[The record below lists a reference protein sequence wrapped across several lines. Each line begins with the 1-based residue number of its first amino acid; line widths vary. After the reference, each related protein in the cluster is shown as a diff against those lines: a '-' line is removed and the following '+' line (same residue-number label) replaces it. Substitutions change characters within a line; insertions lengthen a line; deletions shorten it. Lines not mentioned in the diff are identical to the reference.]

1 MANALRTE
9 GYTVFLVKTVAEG
22 SQGMFDILP
31 HLIIMDLAVTASGD
45 GAYDILEKK
54 KSEPLL
60 AKIPVFL
67 LSTQDAPINMR
78 RIPAGNPTVEF
89 IMSLQPE
96 PAEIVKRVNRALGHF
111 VFGPDGDPA
120 EGGTARA
127 ASHDQAGKKTIL
139 WVEDDKLIGSIL
151 GKRLISAEFNLV
163 HVNDGKEAMSQLKT
177 VTPDII
183 VLDLLLP
190 GMDGFDILQKIK
202 MDSRLKKIPVMILSN
217 LSKPG
222 DLEKAKLLGA
232 TKFIVKAASSLD
244 NIIEE
249 VKKIVS

>member
-1 MANALRTE
+1 
-9 GYTVFLVKTVAEG
+9 
-22 SQGMFDILP
+22 
-31 HLIIMDLAVTASGD
+31 
-45 GAYDILEKK
+45 
-54 KSEPLL
+54 
-60 AKIPVFL
+60 
-67 LSTQDAPINMR
+67 
-78 RIPAGNPTVEF
+78 
-89 IMSLQPE
+89 
-96 PAEIVKRVNRALGHF
+96 
-111 VFGPDGDPA
+111 
-120 EGGTARA
+120 
-127 ASHDQAGKKTIL
+127 
-139 WVEDDKLIGSIL
+139 
-151 GKRLISAEFNLV
+151 
-163 HVNDGKEAMSQLKT
+163 MSQLKT